1 MRRMKRHNDD
11 GALSRAA
18 RGEGK
23 ICPRCRTF
31 APLGA
36 DGENRCTI
44 CGLSV
49 RKTSGTPT
57 FSKPAAPAYK
67 SGKPV
72 PPPRAPRMI
81 PSSTLGKTRA
91 QPQVQDQDVP
101 KEAPK
106 MPAAV
111 VEALSVS
118 PVQVQEEEPQVE
130 DETPPEAEEEG
141 KASSKRSKKW
151 R

>member
-49 RKTSGTPT
+49 RKPSGTPT

-91 QPQVQDQDVP
+91 QPQVQDQGV
-101 KEAPK
+101 PK

-118 PVQVQEEEPQVE
+118 PVQVQEEETQVE

-141 KASSKRSKKW
+141 KTSSKRSKKW